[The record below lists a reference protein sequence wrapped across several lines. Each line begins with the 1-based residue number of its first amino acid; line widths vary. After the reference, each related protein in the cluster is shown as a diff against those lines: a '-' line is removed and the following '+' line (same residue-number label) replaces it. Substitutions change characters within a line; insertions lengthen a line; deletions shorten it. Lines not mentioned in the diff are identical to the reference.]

1 MKKLISLLLALVCLL
16 SLTPVMAEEEAPAAP
31 TVNLPITLEA
41 YQQAYETLITTTIP
55 DSKVTWSSAALEDGG
70 EAWMGLINDTMVG
83 VMLLPVDGVVTE
95 LAIVVQSDLT
105 EDNLF
110 AFLSMAGYAGAAL
123 LVDEDT
129 TAEDA
134 MNAFMNE
141 LFGVFTD
148 ITSGAQPE
156 DIYGLP
162 GGISITAMADN
173 TEVFQYYFV
182 LNLAQ

>member
-16 SLTPVMAEEEAPAAP
+16 ALTPVMAEEEAPAAP
-31 TVNLPITLEA
+31 AVNLPITLEA
-41 YQQAYETLITTTIP
+41 YQQAYEALITTTIP

-70 EAWMGLINDTMVG
+70 EAWMGLINESMVG

-129 TAEDA
+129 PAEDA

-148 ITSGAQPE
+148 ITSGIQPE